1 MKGKRM
7 AAQLMTDEVR
17 RKVGRPRSTKDT
29 KPTPKQHIIL
39 QTKQEHPNLTTREVA
54 AIAQTDHA
62 HVVRTLQRYG
72 IKKADLDAFK
82 ANRGDILAG
91 MQLRLL
97 NSITDAD
104 IKKAPMG
111 SRVLAAAQLFDKE
124 RLQNDL
130 STQNLAS
137 VHADVAAMKAL
148 QDKGSS

>member
-7 AAQLMTDEVR
+7 AAQLNQPLTKSTRKLTDR
-17 RKVGRPRSTKDT
+17 QKV
-29 KPTPKQHIIL
+29 IL
-39 QTKQEHPNLTTREVA
+39 KTKQEHPGLTVREIG
-54 AIAQTDHA
+54 AIADCTHA
-62 HVVRTLQRYG
+62 NVIHTLKRYG
-72 IKKADLDAFK
+72 INQEHLREFK
-82 ANRGDILAG
+82 SNRADILAG
-91 MQLRLL
+91 LQHRLL
-97 NSITDAD
+97 NSLTDED

-148 QDKGSS
+148 QDKGKG